1 MTKITTIGITSPCGG
16 NGCTTLAVHLAW
28 FAAQRRGIRTLAVS
42 MDRTGALVRHFLP
55 DMGLRVDSFGRIS
68 ETLNACYFDVEATV
82 SKLLPTLG
90 LSKDEYPSLIV
101 VDLGCGMSS
110 DLLTDVDLWLTPVA
124 DVRTMRALLDTG
136 YPRSGQGKTYIAFNR
151 SGGSQYAKRL
161 LAQAGDRCTDLLALR
176 AEIPH
181 SGAVQRASLHYETV
195 WQHSPE
201 SRAAANLKTW
211 AYEVLELAMP
221 KWQADEELP
230 DAVVSRVGP
239 IQHGVPIPGV
249 SRVGPALEP
258 LLPTFA
264 DRDLKRQF
272 VELLRQ
278 RVDEVDP
285 VPGSE
290 VRGFSQTGRWVRA
303 ERMRLGLACK
313 KTAKLLGITE
323 FHLRTVEA
331 HDHVVPTA
339 WLSMLAILGFQPKRE
354 VDEAAC
360 QVAIEPVA
368 EPTAYRPAPAPAPAP
383 TPAPEPLLPIG
394 AAEGPVE
401 YDVVNHV
408 PQLLAQEAAQN
419 DQSLAQAAHND
430 HSLAASS
437 PEQEVVP
444 TKALSIRRSTPKIQ
458 LPAKQ
463 VKPRKSVRSLSGFDL
478 QERLDAT
485 YAKLEAVSRGIA
497 GKRSRLKPR

>member
-161 LAQAGDRCTDLLALR
+161 RAQAGDSCSDLSALR

-181 SGAVQRASLHYETV
+181 SGAIPRASLHYETV

-201 SRAAANLKTW
+201 SRASANLKTW
-211 AYEVLELAMP
+211 AKEVLALAMP
-221 KWQADEELP
+221 MKWQTDEARQPKVPGAGLSADELLRMEQNLLK
-230 DAVVSRVGP
+230 VSARKIEMVRDEMLCPVCKKTSLSGRQQ
-239 IQHGVPIPGV
+239 ICSTKCRSASYRARLRESADPIPGV
-249 SRVGPALEP
+249 SRLRVESDRHTRPTDDRSEFKGYPAPMTQVALSP
-258 LLPTFA
+258 
-264 DRDLKRQF
+264 
-272 VELLRQ
+272 
-278 RVDEVDP
+278 
-285 VPGSE
+285 
-290 VRGFSQTGRWVRA
+290 
-303 ERMRLGLACK
+303 
-313 KTAKLLGITE
+313 
-323 FHLRTVEA
+323 EA
-331 HDHVVPTA
+331 HE
-339 WLSMLAILGFQPKRE
+339 LAE
-354 VDEAAC
+354 VE
-360 QVAIEPVA
+360 
-368 EPTAYRPAPAPAPAP
+368 YP
-383 TPAPEPLLPIG
+383 TPM
-394 AAEGPVE
+394 
-401 YDVVNHV
+401 
-408 PQLLAQEAAQN
+408 AQESFSARQVEP
-419 DQSLAQAAHND
+419 SLV
-430 HSLAASS
+430 
-437 PEQEVVP
+437 EQEVVP
-444 TKALSIRRSTPKIQ
+444 PSSGVFPTTALSLRSTPKPQ
-458 LPAKQ
+458 TEARQ
-463 VKPRKSVRSLSGFDL
+463 VEPRKSVRPLSRFSDL
-478 QERLDAT
+478 QERIDAAN
-485 YAKLEAVSRGIA
+485 AKLEAASLPIGRP
-497 GKRSRLKPR
+497 SPRQPR

>member
-68 ETLNACYFDVEATV
+68 EALNACYFDVEATV

-161 LAQAGDRCTDLLALR
+161 LAQAGDSCSDLSALR

-211 AYEVLELAMP
+211 A
-221 KWQADEELP
+221 
-230 DAVVSRVGP
+230 
-239 IQHGVPIPGV
+239 
-249 SRVGPALEP
+249 
-258 LLPTFA
+258 
-264 DRDLKRQF
+264 
-272 VELLRQ
+272 
-278 RVDEVDP
+278 
-285 VPGSE
+285 
-290 VRGFSQTGRWVRA
+290 
-303 ERMRLGLACK
+303 
-313 KTAKLLGITE
+313 
-323 FHLRTVEA
+323 
-331 HDHVVPTA
+331 
-339 WLSMLAILGFQPKRE
+339 
-354 VDEAAC
+354 
-360 QVAIEPVA
+360 
-368 EPTAYRPAPAPAPAP
+368 
-383 TPAPEPLLPIG
+383 
-394 AAEGPVE
+394 
-401 YDVVNHV
+401 
-408 PQLLAQEAAQN
+408 
-419 DQSLAQAAHND
+419 
-430 HSLAASS
+430 
-437 PEQEVVP
+437 
-444 TKALSIRRSTPKIQ
+444 
-458 LPAKQ
+458 
-463 VKPRKSVRSLSGFDL
+463 
-478 QERLDAT
+478 
-485 YAKLEAVSRGIA
+485 
-497 GKRSRLKPR
+497 

>member
-68 ETLNACYFDVEATV
+68 EALNACYFDVEATV

-161 LAQAGDRCTDLLALR
+161 LAQAGDRCTDLLTLR
-176 AEIPH
+176 SEIPH

-221 KWQADEELP
+221 KWQTDEARQPKVPGAGLSADELLRM
-230 DAVVSRVGP
+230 DQNLLKVSARKIEMVRDEMLCPVCKKTSLSGRQQ
-239 IQHGVPIPGV
+239 ICSTKCRSASYRARLRGSADPIPGV
-249 SRVGPALEP
+249 SRIESGRHTHPMDDRPVCKGYPAP
-258 LLPTFA
+258 MT
-264 DRDLKRQF
+264 
-272 VELLRQ
+272 
-278 RVDEVDP
+278 P
-285 VPGSE
+285 VALSPE
-290 VRGFSQTGRWVRA
+290 AHERA
-303 ERMRLGLACK
+303 E
-313 KTAKLLGITE
+313 
-323 FHLRTVEA
+323 VE
-331 HDHVVPTA
+331 
-339 WLSMLAILGFQPKRE
+339 
-354 VDEAAC
+354 
-360 QVAIEPVA
+360 
-368 EPTAYRPAPAPAPAP
+368 YP
-383 TPAPEPLLPIG
+383 TPM
-394 AAEGPVE
+394 
-401 YDVVNHV
+401 
-408 PQLLAQEAAQN
+408 AQESFSARQVEPI
-419 DQSLAQAAHND
+419 LI
-430 HSLAASS
+430 
-437 PEQEVVP
+437 EQEVVP
-444 TKALSIRRSTPKIQ
+444 PISEVFPTTALSLRST
-458 LPAKQ
+458 AKPQTEARQ
-463 VKPRKSVRSLSGFDL
+463 VKPRKSVRPLSRFSDL
-478 QERLDAT
+478 QERIDAAN
-485 YAKLEAVSRGIA
+485 AKLEAASLPIGRP
-497 GKRSRLKPR
+497 SPRQPR

>member
-68 ETLNACYFDVEATV
+68 EALNACYFDVEATV

-161 LAQAGDRCTDLLALR
+161 LAEAGDRCTDLLALR

-211 AYEVLELAMP
+211 AYEVLELAIP
-221 KWQADEELP
+221 KWQADEARQPKVPGAGLSADELLRM
-230 DAVVSRVGP
+230 DQNLLKVSARKIEMVRDEMLCPVCKKTSLSGRQQ
-239 IQHGVPIPGV
+239 ICSTKCRSASYRARLRESADLIPGV
-249 SRVGPALEP
+249 SRIESGRHIHPMDDRPVCKGYPAP
-258 LLPTFA
+258 MT
-264 DRDLKRQF
+264 
-272 VELLRQ
+272 
-278 RVDEVDP
+278 
-285 VPGSE
+285 
-290 VRGFSQTGRWVRA
+290 
-303 ERMRLGLACK
+303 
-313 KTAKLLGITE
+313 
-323 FHLRTVEA
+323 
-331 HDHVVPTA
+331 
-339 WLSMLAILGFQPKRE
+339 
-354 VDEAAC
+354 
-360 QVAIEPVA
+360 PVA
-368 EPTAYRPAPAPAPAP
+368 LSPEAYELAEVEGHP
-383 TPAPEPLLPIG
+383 TPM
-394 AAEGPVE
+394 
-401 YDVVNHV
+401 
-408 PQLLAQEAAQN
+408 AQE
-419 DQSLAQAAHND
+419 SFLARQVEPI
-430 HSLAASS
+430 LI
-437 PEQEVVP
+437 EQEVVP
-444 TKALSIRRSTPKIQ
+444 PISEVFPTTALSLRSTSESQ
-458 LPAKQ
+458 LEAEQ
-463 VKPRKSVRSLSGFDL
+463 VKPRKSVRPLSRFSDL
-478 QERLDAT
+478 QERIDAAN
-485 YAKLEAVSRGIA
+485 AKLEAASLPIGRP
-497 GKRSRLKPR
+497 SPRQPR